1 MNSKSIVASKSMWI
15 SLRKYKWNIWQS
27 TLAWLSRIKKWR
39 QNAKTRKQLANL
51 DPSFYQDIGLT
62 VAQIHNEVQK
72 KFWQ

>member
-1 MNSKSIVASKSMWI
+1 MQSKSIVVSKSMWVY
-15 SLRKYKWNIWQS
+15 LHKYKWNIWQS
-27 TLAWLSRIKKWR
+27 ALAWLFRTKKWR

-62 VAQIHNEVQK
+62 VTQIHHEIQK

>member
-1 MNSKSIVASKSMWI
+1 MNSKSIVASKSMRI

-27 TLAWLSRIKKWR
+27 ALAWLSWIRKWR

-51 DPSFYQDIGLT
+51 DPSLYQDIGLT
-62 VAQIHNEVQK
+62 VTQILHEVQK